1 MNPQAHPELA
11 RTRWSALLGEARA
24 SAASVLRLPR
34 AHPDVEDR
42 AQDAMVHFLGSGL
55 ARFDRSRGTH
65 EKLVS
70 VIARNCARDQL
81 RRGAARARARDV
93 LRAEAAAG
101 SEAGHRRVEA
111 ARDLGRILARLHPAH
126 AAALLSIDLEG
137 ERIADA
143 ALRLGRSYAAV
154 NAQVGHAR
162 ASARRIA
169 RELEAA

>member
-1 MNPQAHPELA
+1 MHPQAHPHA
-11 RTRWSALLGEARA
+11 SRARWSALLAEARS
-24 SAASVLRLPR
+24 SAASMLRLPR
-34 AHPDVEDR
+34 GHPDVEDR

-55 ARFDRSRGTH
+55 ARFERSRGTP
-65 EKLVS
+65 ELLVG
-70 VIARNCARDQL
+70 VIARNGARDQL
-81 RRGAARARARDV
+81 RRSAARARACGV
-93 LRAEAAAG
+93 LRAVCPAACD
-101 SEAGHRRVEA
+101 SGHRRVEA
-111 ARDLGRILARLHPAH
+111 ARDLGRILARLPPAH
-126 AAALLSIDLEG
+126 AAVLLSIDLEG

>member
-1 MNPQAHPELA
+1 MRRHTHPDAAHARWRALLAEA
-11 RTRWSALLGEARA
+11 RT

-34 AHPDVEDR
+34 GHPDVEDR

-55 ARFDRSRGTH
+55 ARFDRSLGTP
-65 EKLVS
+65 EMLVG

-81 RRGAARARARDV
+81 RRSAARARTRDA
-93 LRAEAAAG
+93 LRALPAAAG
-101 SEAGHRRVEA
+101 EAGHRRVEA
-111 ARDLGRILARLHPAH
+111 ACDLATILGQLRPGH

-143 ALRLGRSYAAV
+143 AVRLGRSYAAV

-162 ASARRIA
+162 ASARKVA

>member
-1 MNPQAHPELA
+1 MRRHTHPHAAPARWRALLAEA
-11 RTRWSALLGEARA
+11 RT
-24 SAASVLRLPR
+24 SAASVLHLPHG
-34 AHPDVEDR
+34 HPDVEDR
-42 AQDAMVHFLGSGL
+42 AQDAMVHFLRSGL
-55 ARFDRSRGTH
+55 TRFDRSLGTP
-65 EKLVS
+65 EMLVG

-81 RRGAARARARDV
+81 RRSAARTRTRHA
-93 LRAEAAAG
+93 LRSLTAAAG
-101 SEAGHRRVEA
+101 EAGHRRVEA
-111 ARDLGRILARLHPAH
+111 ACDLATILARLRPGH

-137 ERIADA
+137 ERIGEA

>member
-1 MNPQAHPELA
+1 MHPRAHPYA
-11 RTRWSALLGEARA
+11 SSARWSALLTTART
-24 SAASVLRLPR
+24 SAASALRLPHG
-34 AHPDVEDR
+34 HPDVEDR

-65 EKLVS
+65 EMLMS
-70 VIARNCARDQL
+70 VIARNGARDQL
-81 RRGAARARARDV
+81 RRSAARARACEV
-93 LRAEAAAG
+93 LRAEPPAACDT
-101 SEAGHRRVEA
+101 GHRRVEA
-111 ARDLGRILARLHPAH
+111 ACDLGRILARLHPAH
-126 AAALLSIDLEG
+126 AGALVSIDLEG

>member
-1 MNPQAHPELA
+1 MHPRAHPHPSRA
-11 RTRWSALLGEARA
+11 RWSALLAEARS
-24 SAASVLRLPR
+24 SAASVLRLPH

-65 EKLVS
+65 EMLVG
-70 VIARNCARDQL
+70 VIARNGARDQL
-81 RRGAARARARDV
+81 RRSAARARACDA
-93 LRAEAAAG
+93 LRAVCPVTCD
-101 SEAGHRRVEA
+101 SGHRRVEA
-111 ARDLGRILARLHPAH
+111 ASDLRRILARLHPAH